1 LFKNKGSVIKIHLGW
16 AVITHRNTINLPDSV
31 LKTLKADK
39 GDCLQIILN
48 DTKVVLL
55 KKEPDVQK
63 K

>member
-1 LFKNKGSVIKIHLGW
+1 MVNIHLGW
-16 AVITHRNTINLPDSV
+16 AVINNRNAINLPDSV
-31 LKTLKADK
+31 LKALKVDK

-55 KKEPDVQK
+55 KKETDVPK

>member
-1 LFKNKGSVIKIHLGW
+1 MIKIHLGW

>member
-1 LFKNKGSVIKIHLGW
+1 MHLAW
-16 AVITHRNTINLPDSV
+16 AVINDRNSIYLPDAV
-31 LKTLKADK
+31 LTALKAAK

-55 KKEPDVQK
+55 KKETDVPVK